1 MREHTIRVPERE
13 LHRQVLAYVGRRV
26 RNREDAEDI
35 AQEVMLRV
43 HRHSAELAHVEG
55 VSAWVYRIA
64 ANGITDHYRRASR
77 REVPS
82 GRAADVPEPEL
93 DIGVPTW
100 REPATDELRHSLASC
115 LPPLVE
121 RLSPRYRHALELTDL
136 EGFSQTEAA
145 PRPGALSVGHE
156 GARGS
161 APAYSCA
168 IACASAATSSSIVA
182 AASSPSGRA
191 ATGAR
196 PAERGSGSEA
206 LRTEGPRCGS
216 AVDGAVVA
224 DRQWQ
229 PDERQAGDHRER
241 EPDRPPI
248 EAGQHQVAHRLQHV
262 LGRVGGD
269 HRPQDTARNL
279 LLGLVG
285 GGEEDQEER
294 HREDRLHG
302 LRVLGLERQVG
313 GQHAER
319 DDAE

>member
-82 GRAADVPEPEL
+82 GHAADVPEPEL

-156 GARGS
+156 GARAARPRTAARS
-161 APAYSCA
+161 LARVLPRRARSSPQRHRHPAARRRVRDLRSAVAVRRPSERRAPA
-168 IACASAATSSSIVA
+168 
-182 AASSPSGRA
+182 
-191 ATGAR
+191 
-196 PAERGSGSEA
+196 
-206 LRTEGPRCGS
+206 
-216 AVDGAVVA
+216 
-224 DRQWQ
+224 
-229 PDERQAGDHRER
+229 
-241 EPDRPPI
+241 
-248 EAGQHQVAHRLQHV
+248 AGQL
-262 LGRVGGD
+262 
-269 HRPQDTARNL
+269 
-279 LLGLVG
+279 
-285 GGEEDQEER
+285 
-294 HREDRLHG
+294 
-302 LRVLGLERQVG
+302 
-313 GQHAER
+313 
-319 DDAE
+319 